1 MSVTARRLLVP
12 LKDRMRPRPK
22 KTELTMPELTL
33 YGLSLAS
40 FVYGRSHDG
49 LLQVVLRVMTSK
61 ANCDAAVHYFD
72 R

>member
-1 MSVTARRLLVP
+1 
-12 LKDRMRPRPK
+12 
-22 KTELTMPELTL
+22 MPELAP

-40 FVYGRSHDG
+40 FVCGRSHDG

-61 ANCDAAVHYFD
+61 ANCDAAVHYFE